1 MPRAEDLEVSVECT
15 LNELYNGAM
24 KEVKYKRT
32 LIQYDGQVV
41 DTEEMESLQIE
52 IKPGYSTA
60 TRLVFP

>member
-41 DTEEMESLQIE
+41 DTEEMESL
-52 IKPGYSTA
+52 
-60 TRLVFP
+60 